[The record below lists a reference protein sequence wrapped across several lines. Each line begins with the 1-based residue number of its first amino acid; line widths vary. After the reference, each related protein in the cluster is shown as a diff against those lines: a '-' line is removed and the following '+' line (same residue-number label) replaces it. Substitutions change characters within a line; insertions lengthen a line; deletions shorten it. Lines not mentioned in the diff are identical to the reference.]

1 MNCPAGARACLQYC
15 KPVLH
20 AFLLAGA
27 AIVGNLPTVQ
37 AAGDSGE
44 AVAAYEAALNLIDE
58 QQYGPALA
66 SLRQLQK
73 RYPALPQMASVQ
85 TRIAVLQESSDAGAS
100 LPVFLK
106 ALTLREE
113 GNMGAALQALDT
125 IASADPAGTLT
136 DDALYI
142 SAYVQVMDRYDF
154 QAARGALRV
163 LEQRFPESAY
173 SDSAHYLD
181 AIALEQ
187 LGQTQQARARLIEL
201 RARHTALDLPLNFR
215 WPRGSVLSR
224 YWFDRADR
232 RLAIVDQ
239 RLASASQLDSR
250 EEQADGKLRLAVNVE
265 GADMQL
271 LLVPSPL
278 TGKTQWL
285 DSGLNSQLPPAIGI
299 FDGVVEGMAG
309 SWVRVILEKDSI
321 TGVVNIDGRQHRL
334 QPANLIGTLDYY
346 QPQSRKIDPLGG
358 MHSDLAVSVQG
369 LDSLEAPP
377 ASVMSGLQRRARNVQ
392 TDIRAVPVSIV
403 VDSQFDRYYA
413 GGGMAAALNS
423 LNIADGVYRE
433 LGLALTLGEALT
445 FAENSDPMNLGAVTL
460 ESILRS
466 FRDYRLQ
473 YSTLFADSALTYLFT
488 GNPKTDVTLGLAW
501 IDTACRLDGY
511 DVGVTTP
518 STFGD
523 ILLTHELGHSLGAK
537 HDTDTECDDNS
548 RSLMWPNIS
557 SRTEIEFTRCS
568 KTSVLQARAKSCL
581 ENSVNLSLSAASAGT
596 SLVFDLFNPDGALT
610 LDAQLLVETSAP
622 DQLLWPAGCQV
633 QTPTS
638 SVCHVTELLPQERR
652 SVVFDVT
659 KEFQASN
666 APVTA
671 QLLPV
676 GLLELQ
682 SADNIATASPLGG
695 SSTTHLSVT
704 ETFAGTPAVTS
715 TSNEASVSR
724 PSAAK
729 EGGGMTSWWW
739 LMSLGC
745 VVLCRSLPVQG
756 SGRTPS
762 CGLSSRDSS
771 SADRVEPGLLPVF
784 RLRHNVRLTG
794 VPGGSPEMA
803 SSN

>member
-1 MNCPAGARACLQYC
+1 MNCSAIRRVRSRHC
-15 KPVLH
+15 KPILYTSLLGAVL
-20 AFLLAGA
+20 ALNTLGVRA
-27 AIVGNLPTVQ
+27 AN
-37 AAGDSGE
+37 DNDE
-44 AVAAYEAALNLIDE
+44 AVAAYETAIE
-58 QQYGPALA
+58 QIGEQEYSSALA
-66 SLRQLQK
+66 SLRQLQR
-73 RYPALPQMASVQ
+73 RYPAFPQMASVQ
-85 TRIAVLQESSDAGAS
+85 TRIAVLQESSDAGPS

-106 ALTLREE
+106 ALTLREA
-113 GNMGAALQALDT
+113 GNMEAALQALDT

-154 QAARGALRV
+154 QAARGALEI
-163 LEQRFPESAY
+163 LEQRFPDSAY

-187 LGQTQQARARLIEL
+187 LGETQQARERLIQL
-201 RARHTALDLPLNFR
+201 RARHTALDLPLDFR

-239 RLASASQLDSR
+239 RLASASRLDSR

-299 FDGVVEGMAG
+299 FDGVVEGVTG
-309 SWVRVILEKDSI
+309 SWVRVVLEKDSI
-321 TGVVNIDGRQHRL
+321 TGVVNIDGKQHRL

-346 QPQSRKIDPLGG
+346 QPQSRKIDPLSG
-358 MHSDLAVSVQG
+358 MHSDLADSVQG

-377 ASVMSGLQRRARNVQ
+377 ASVMSNLQSRARNVK

-445 FAENSDPMNLGAVTL
+445 FAESSDPMNLGAVTL

-473 YSTLFADSALTYLFT
+473 YSTLFANSALTYLFT

-501 IDTACRLDGY
+501 INTACRLDGY

-523 ILLTHELGHSLGAK
+523 VLLTHELGHSLGAK

-557 SRTEIEFTRCS
+557 SNTEIEFSICS
-568 KTSVLQARAKSCL
+568 KASVLQSRAKSCL
-581 ENSVNLSLSAASAGT
+581 ENSVNLSLSAASAGA
-596 SLVFDLFNPDGALT
+596 SLVFDMLNTDGALT

-622 DQLLWPAGCQV
+622 GQLLWPADCQA

-638 SVCHVTELLPQERR
+638 SICHVSELSPLESR
-652 SVVFDVT
+652 SLVFEVSE
-659 KEFQASN
+659 EFQASD

-671 QLLPV
+671 QLVPV

-682 SADNIATASPLGG
+682 SADNTATASPLGG
-695 SSTTHLSVT
+695 SSTIHLTVS
-704 ETFAGTPAVTS
+704 ETFAGSPTAIS
-715 TSNEASVSR
+715 TSDEALASS
-724 PSAAK
+724 PSAAQ
-729 EGGGMTSWWW
+729 GGGGATSGWW
-739 LMSLGC
+739 LLCSGC
-745 VVLCRSLPVQG
+745 AVLYRRRLK
-756 SGRTPS
+756 
-762 CGLSSRDSS
+762 SS
-771 SADRVEPGLLPVF
+771 VY
-784 RLRHNVRLTG
+784 
-794 VPGGSPEMA
+794 
-803 SSN
+803 

>member
-1 MNCPAGARACLQYC
+1 MGV
-15 KPVLH
+15 VLV
-20 AFLLAGA
+20 LISIG
-27 AIVGNLPTVQ
+27 VQ
-37 AAGDSGE
+37 AVGE
-44 AVAAYEAALNLIDE
+44 ADMAYEAALAKIE
-58 QQYGPALA
+58 RQEYGDALA

-73 RYPALPQMASVQ
+73 RYPAFPLMASVQ
-85 TRIAVLQESSDAGAS
+85 TRIAVLQESADAGPS

-106 ALTLREE
+106 ALSLRDA
-113 GNMGAALQALDT
+113 GDMDAALSALGT

-142 SAYVQVMDRYDF
+142 SAYLQVMDRYDF
-154 QAARGALRV
+154 QAARDV
-163 LEQRFPESAY
+163 LKILELRFPDSAY

-187 LGQTQQARARLIEL
+187 LGKTEQARERLVQL
-201 RARHTALDLPLNFR
+201 RARHTALDLPMNFR

-250 EEQADGKLRLAVNVE
+250 EQQLDGKLRLAVNVNGVE
-265 GADMQL
+265 MQL

-285 DSGLNSQLPPAIGI
+285 DSQLASQLPPAIGV

-309 SWVRVILEKDSI
+309 SWVRVVLERDSI
-321 TGVVNIDGRQHRL
+321 TGVVNIEGKQHRL

-346 QPQSRKIDPLGG
+346 QPRSKKIDPLNG
-358 MHSDLAVSVQG
+358 MHSDLAESLQG
-369 LDSLEAPP
+369 LDALVAPP
-377 ASVMSGLQRRARNVQ
+377 AVLTSSPQRRARNVQ
-392 TDIRAVPVSIV
+392 TDMRAVSVSIV

-423 LNIADGVYRE
+423 LNIADGVYRQ
-433 LGLALTLGEALT
+433 LGLALTLDEALT
-445 FAENSDPMNLGAVTL
+445 FAEVSDPMNLGAVTL
-460 ESILRS
+460 ENILRA

-473 YSTLFADSALTYLFT
+473 YNTLFADSALTYLFT

-501 IDTACRLDGY
+501 IDTVCRLDGY

-523 ILLTHELGHSLGAK
+523 VLLTHELGHSLGAK

-557 SRTEIEFTRCS
+557 NRTEIEFSSCS
-568 KTSVLQARAKSCL
+568 KTSVLQSRTKSCL
-581 ENSVNLSLSAASAGT
+581 ENSVDLSLSAASAGT
-596 SLVFDLFNPDGALT
+596 SLVFDMFNPDGALT
-610 LDAQLLVETSAP
+610 LDARLLVETSAP
-622 DQLLWPAGCQV
+622 DQLIWPAGCQA

-638 SVCHVTELLPQERR
+638 SLCHVSGLLPLEIR
-652 SVVFDVT
+652 SLAFDIS
-659 KEFQASN
+659 EDFQASD

-671 QLLPV
+671 QLVPV

-682 SADNIATASPLGG
+682 ASDNIATASPMGG
-695 SSTTHLSVT
+695 SSAVHRPVTVLPVGSQAGLSPSAD
-704 ETFAGTPAVTS
+704 ETPDS
-715 TSNEASVSR
+715 H
-724 PSAAK
+724 PSAARQ
-729 EGGGMTSWWW
+729 GGGASSWWW
-739 LMSLGC
+739 LLSLAGAVIYRC
-745 VVLCRSLPVQG
+745 LSVPR
-756 SGRTPS
+756 SGRAPS
-762 CGLSSRDSS
+762 SSCTSRDSS
-771 SADRVEPGLLPVF
+771 SPVWVELAMPSSET
-784 RLRHNVRLTG
+784 LRNIVKPTG
-794 VPGGSPEMA
+794 VPGGSAEMA
-803 SSN
+803 SST

>member
-1 MNCPAGARACLQYC
+1 MDCSAIARVRSRYC
-15 KPVLH
+15 KPTLY
-20 AFLLAGA
+20 ASLLGA
-27 AIVGNLPTVQ
+27 ALVLNTLGVQ
-37 AAGDSGE
+37 AASDNGE
-44 AVAAYEAALNLIDE
+44 AVAAYETALKLIDE
-58 QQYGPALA
+58 QEYNSALA

-73 RYPALPQMASVQ
+73 RYPAFPQIASVQ
-85 TRIAVLQESSDAGAS
+85 TRIAVLQESSDAGPS

-106 ALTLREE
+106 ALTLREA
-113 GNMGAALQALDT
+113 GNMEAALQALDT

-154 QAARGALRV
+154 QAARGALKI

-187 LGQTQQARARLIEL
+187 LGETQQARERLIEL

-239 RLASASQLDSR
+239 RLASASHLDSPV
-250 EEQADGKLRLAVNVE
+250 EQADGKLRLAVNVE

-278 TGKTQWL
+278 TSKTQWL
-285 DSGLNSQLPPAIGI
+285 DSGLNSRLPPAIGI
-299 FDGVVEGMAG
+299 FDGVVEGIAG
-309 SWVRVILEKDSI
+309 SWVRVVLEKDSI
-321 TGVVNIDGRQHRL
+321 NGVVNIDGKQHRL

-346 QPQSRKIDPLGG
+346 QPQSRKIDPFNG
-358 MHSDLAVSVQG
+358 MHSDLADSVQG

-377 ASVMSGLQRRARNVQ
+377 AKVMSNLQSRARNVQ

-445 FAENSDPMNLGAVTL
+445 FAESSDPMNLGAVTL

-523 ILLTHELGHSLGAK
+523 VLLTHELGHSLGAK

-557 SRTEIEFTRCS
+557 SNTEIEFSSCS
-568 KTSVLQARAKSCL
+568 KTSVLQSRAKTCL
-581 ENSVNLSLSAASAGT
+581 ENSVNLSLSAASAGA
-596 SLVFDLFNPDGALT
+596 SLVFDMLNPDGALT
-610 LDAQLLVETSAP
+610 LDARLLVETSAP
-622 DQLLWPAGCQV
+622 DQLLWPAGCQA

-638 SVCHVTELLPQERR
+638 SICHVSELLPLESR
-652 SVVFDVT
+652 SLVFEVT
-659 KEFQASN
+659 EEFQVSN

-671 QLLPV
+671 QLVPV

-682 SADNIATASPLGG
+682 SADNIATVSPLGG
-695 SSTTHLSVT
+695 SSTVHLPVS
-704 ETFAGTPAVTS
+704 ESFAGSQAVIS
-715 TSNEASVSR
+715 TSDEAPSSS
-724 PSAAK
+724 PSAAQ
-729 EGGGMTSWWW
+729 GGGGVTCWWW
-739 LMSLGC
+739 LLSLGC
-745 VVLCRSLPVQG
+745 AVLYRRRVVQG

-762 CGLSSRDSS
+762 CGFNSRDSS
-771 SADRVEPGLLPVF
+771 SPVWF
-784 RLRHNVRLTG
+784 GR
-794 VPGGSPEMA
+794 A
-803 SSN
+803 